1 MLVMSRRRDEEI
13 VFPHVG
19 VTVKVLRVDGSRVRL
34 GVQAP
39 DDIDVFRR
47 EVLDN
52 GGVVPK
58 QRGDKPADAPEHAIR
73 NELNAVQL
81 AIEMYQRQIERGEV
95 DKAHLTFLKMISR
108 LKTVDQQ
115 YAVVGSGETA
125 TEASGPRI
133 LIVEDDDN
141 ERELLAG
148 LLQMDGCNVCTAA
161 DGVEALDQLHS
172 GSRPDMVL
180 LDMNMPRVDGAQT
193 LSTIRETPSLKDLVV
208 FAVSGSDP
216 RTYGIK
222 VGEQGGVDEW
232 FQKPLNPGSLV
243 QRMRDRMAL
252 AGNSAKL

>member
-39 DDIDVFRR
+39 DDIDVYRR
-47 EVLDN
+47 EVLDS
-52 GGVVPK
+52 GRLK
-58 QRGDKPADAPEHAIR
+58 ERGDKQGDASDHAFR
-73 NELNAVQL
+73 NELNAVHL
-81 AIEMYQRQIERGEV
+81 AVEMYQRQLERGET
-95 DKAHLTFLKMISR
+95 DKAHQTFLKMISR
-108 LKTVDQQ
+108 LKEVDLR
-115 YAVVGSGETA
+115 YAA
-125 TEASGPRI
+125 PNAAAQEAEQDGPRI

-148 LLQMDGCNVCTAA
+148 LLQMDGCRVRCAA

-172 GSRPDMVL
+172 DDRPDMVL
-180 LDMNMPRVDGAQT
+180 LDMNMPRVDGAKT
-193 LSTIRETPSLKDLVV
+193 LSVIRDTPSLKNLLV

-216 RTYGIK
+216 RTYGIE
-222 VGEQGGVDEW
+222 VGQESGVDDW

-243 QRMRDRMAL
+243 QRMRERMA
-252 AGNSAKL
+252 ARTSAASL